1 MTGIGTI
8 VNTLAVVA
16 GGGVGLLLRS
26 GIRDR
31 FKEILMQALGV
42 STIFIGV
49 SGALRGIFIVD
60 GSLLDT
66 RNTLL
71 MILCLV
77 LGALLGEWINIDLLM
92 QRLGNFLRKKVKVR
106 DEENSF
112 AEGFVTTTIII
123 CTGAMAIVG
132 SFQDAL
138 LGDPAMLYAKSAL
151 DGVIAAILAS
161 TYGVGVLFS
170 ALVLLAYQGSLTV
183 LAAWIRPVLSDT
195 MLFNISFVGSV
206 LVFLIGVNMLFEKR
220 IRIANFLP
228 AIVLA
233 AVLPLIF
240 NFS

>member
-106 DEENSF
+106 DEEISF

-161 TYGVGVLFS
+161 TYGAGVLFS
-170 ALVLLAYQGSLTV
+170 ALALLVYQGSLTL
-183 LAAWIRPVLSDT
+183 LAAWIRPVLSDL
-195 MLFNISFVGSV
+195 MLFNISFIGSV

>member
-8 VNTLAVVA
+8 VNTLTVVA

-183 LAAWIRPVLSDT
+183 LAAWIRPVLSDL

>member
-1 MTGIGTI
+1 MIGIGTV

-16 GGGVGLLLRS
+16 GGGVGLLLKR
-26 GIRDR
+26 GIKER
-31 FKEILMQALGV
+31 FKEILLQALGV
-42 STIFIGV
+42 STMFIGI
-49 SGALRGIFIVD
+49 SGALRGIFVVD
-60 GSLLDT
+60 GTLLNT

-77 LGALLGEWINIDLLM
+77 LGAVLGEWINIDRWM
-92 QRLGNFLRKKVKVR
+92 QRLGNYLKKKVHVS
-106 DEENSF
+106 DEENNF

-138 LGDPAMLYAKSAL
+138 LGDPSMLYAKSAL

-170 ALVLLAYQGSLTV
+170 AIPLFIYQGSLTL
-183 LAAWIRPVLSDT
+183 LAAWVRPVLSDL
-195 MLFNISFVGSV
+195 MLFNISFIGSV

-228 AIVLA
+228 AIILAVL
-233 AVLPLIF
+233 LPLIF

>member
-26 GIRDR
+26 GIRER
-31 FKEILMQALGV
+31 FKEILLQALGV
-42 STIFIGV
+42 STMFIGI

-60 GSLLDT
+60 GNLLDT

-71 MILCLV
+71 MIICLV
-77 LGALLGEWINIDLLM
+77 LGVLIGEWINIDRWM
-92 QRLGNFLRKKVKVR
+92 QRLGDFLKKKVKAK
-106 DEENSF
+106 DEDSGF
-112 AEGFVTTTIII
+112 TEGFVTTTIII

-138 LGDPAMLYAKSAL
+138 LGDPSMLYAKSAL
-151 DGVIAAILAS
+151 DGGIAAILAS
-161 TYGVGVLFS
+161 SYGVGVLFS
-170 ALVLLAYQGSLTV
+170 AIPLLIYQGSLTI
-183 LAAWIRPVLSDT
+183 LAAWISPILSDL
-195 MLFNISFVGSV
+195 MLFNISFIGSV

-228 AIVLA
+228 AIILA
-233 AVLPLIF
+233 AILPLIF
-240 NFS
+240 NFM

>member
-16 GGGVGLLLRS
+16 GGGAGLLLRS

-31 FKEILMQALGV
+31 FKEILIQALGV

-92 QRLGNFLRKKVKVR
+92 QRLGNFLKSKVR
-106 DEENSF
+106 VKDQENTF

-138 LGDPAMLYAKSAL
+138 LGDPSMLYAKSAL
-151 DGVIAAILAS
+151 DGVVAAILAS

-170 ALVLLAYQGSLTV
+170 AIVLLVYQGSLTL
-183 LAAWIRPVLSDT
+183 LAAWIKPILSDL
-195 MLFNISFVGSV
+195 MLFNISFIGSV

-228 AIVLA
+228 SVIFAAI
-233 AVLPLIF
+233 LPLIF
-240 NFS
+240 NFQ

>member
-8 VNTLAVVA
+8 VNTLAVVV
-16 GGGVGLLLRS
+16 GGGAGLLLRS
-26 GIRDR
+26 GIRER
-31 FKEILMQALGV
+31 FKETLLQALGV
-42 STIFIGV
+42 STMFIGI
-49 SGALRGIFIVD
+49 SGALRGIFVVD

-66 RNTLL
+66 RNTFL
-71 MILCLV
+71 MIICLV
-77 LGALLGEWINIDLLM
+77 LGALFGEWINIDLLM
-92 QRLGNFLRKKVKVR
+92 QRLGNFLRRKVKVK

-138 LGDPAMLYAKSAL
+138 LGDPSMLFAKSAL

-170 ALVLLAYQGSLTV
+170 AIPLLVYQGSLTI
-183 LAAWIRPVLSDT
+183 LAAWIKPILSDL
-195 MLFNISFVGSV
+195 MLFNISFIGSV

-228 AIVLA
+228 AMIFA
-233 AVLPLIF
+233 AILSLFI
-240 NFS
+240 

>member
-26 GIRDR
+26 GIRER
-31 FKEILMQALGV
+31 FKEILLQALGV
-42 STIFIGV
+42 STMFIGI

-60 GSLLDT
+60 GNLLDT

-71 MILCLV
+71 MIICLV
-77 LGALLGEWINIDLLM
+77 LGVLIGEWINIDRWM
-92 QRLGNFLRKKVKVR
+92 QRLGDFLKKKVKAK
-106 DEENSF
+106 DEDSGF
-112 AEGFVTTTIII
+112 TEGFVTTTIII

-138 LGDPAMLYAKSAL
+138 LGDPSMLYAKSAL

-161 TYGVGVLFS
+161 SYGVGVLFS
-170 ALVLLAYQGSLTV
+170 AIPLLIYQGSLTI
-183 LAAWIRPVLSDT
+183 LAAWIRPILSDL
-195 MLFNISFVGSV
+195 MLFNISFIGSV

-228 AIVLA
+228 AIILA
-233 AVLPLIF
+233 AILPLIF
-240 NFS
+240 NFM

>member
-8 VNTLAVVA
+8 VNTLAVVV
-16 GGGVGLLLRS
+16 GGGAGLLLRS
-26 GIRDR
+26 GIRER
-31 FKEILMQALGV
+31 FKETLLQALGV
-42 STIFIGV
+42 SAMFIGI
-49 SGALRGIFIVD
+49 SGALRGIFVVD

-66 RNTLL
+66 RNTFL
-71 MILCLV
+71 MIICLV
-77 LGALLGEWINIDLLM
+77 LGALFGEWINIDLLM
-92 QRLGNFLRKKVKVR
+92 QRLGNFLRRKVKVK

-138 LGDPAMLYAKSAL
+138 LGDPSMLFAKSAL

-170 ALVLLAYQGSLTV
+170 AIPLLVYQGSLTI
-183 LAAWIRPVLSDT
+183 LAAWIKPILSDL
-195 MLFNISFVGSV
+195 MLFNISFIGSV
-206 LVFLIGVNMLFEKR
+206 LVFLIGVNMFFEKR

-228 AIVLA
+228 AMIFA
-233 AVLPLIF
+233 AILSLFI
-240 NFS
+240 

>member
-1 MTGIGTI
+1 MGTI

-26 GIRDR
+26 GIRER
-31 FKEILMQALGV
+31 FKEILLQALGV
-42 STIFIGV
+42 STMFIGI

-60 GSLLDT
+60 GNLLDT

-71 MILCLV
+71 MIICLV
-77 LGALLGEWINIDLLM
+77 LGVLIGEWINIDRWM
-92 QRLGNFLRKKVKVR
+92 QRLGDFLKKKVKAK
-106 DEENSF
+106 DEDSGF
-112 AEGFVTTTIII
+112 TEGFVTTTIII

-138 LGDPAMLYAKSAL
+138 LGDPSMLYAKSAL

-161 TYGVGVLFS
+161 SYGVGVLFS
-170 ALVLLAYQGSLTV
+170 AIPLLIYQGSLTI
-183 LAAWIRPVLSDT
+183 LAAWIRPILSDL
-195 MLFNISFVGSV
+195 MLFNISFIGSV

-228 AIVLA
+228 AIILA
-233 AVLPLIF
+233 AILPLIF
-240 NFS
+240 NFM

>member
-8 VNTLAVVA
+8 VNTLAVVV
-16 GGGVGLLLRS
+16 GGGAGLLLRS
-26 GIRDR
+26 GIRER
-31 FKEILMQALGV
+31 FKETLLQALGV
-42 STIFIGV
+42 STMFIGI
-49 SGALRGIFIVD
+49 SGALRGIFVVD

-66 RNTLL
+66 RNTFL
-71 MILCLV
+71 MIICLV
-77 LGALLGEWINIDLLM
+77 LGVLFGEWINIDLLM
-92 QRLGNFLRKKVKVR
+92 QRLGNFLRRKVKVK

-138 LGDPAMLYAKSAL
+138 LGDPSMLFAKSAL

-170 ALVLLAYQGSLTV
+170 AIPLLVYQGSLTI
-183 LAAWIRPVLSDT
+183 LAAWIKPLLSDL
-195 MLFNISFVGSV
+195 MLFNISFIGSV

-228 AIVLA
+228 AMIFA
-233 AVLPLIF
+233 AILSLFI
-240 NFS
+240 

>member
-112 AEGFVTTTIII
+112 AEGFVATTIII

-183 LAAWIRPVLSDT
+183 LAAWIRPVLSDL

>member
-16 GGGVGLLLRS
+16 GGGAGLLLRS

-31 FKEILMQALGV
+31 CKEILIQALGV

-92 QRLGNFLRKKVKVR
+92 QRLGNFLKSKVR
-106 DEENSF
+106 VKDQENTF

-138 LGDPAMLYAKSAL
+138 LGDPSMLYAKSAL
-151 DGVIAAILAS
+151 DGVVAAILAS

-170 ALVLLAYQGSLTV
+170 AIVLLVYQGSLTL
-183 LAAWIRPVLSDT
+183 LAAWIKPILSDL
-195 MLFNISFVGSV
+195 MLFNISFIGSV

-228 AIVLA
+228 SVIFAAI
-233 AVLPLIF
+233 LPLIF
-240 NFS
+240 NFQ

>member
-8 VNTLAVVA
+8 VNTLAVVV
-16 GGGVGLLLRS
+16 GGGAGLLLRS
-26 GIRDR
+26 GIRER
-31 FKEILMQALGV
+31 FKETLLQALGV
-42 STIFIGV
+42 STMFIGI
-49 SGALRGIFIVD
+49 SGALRGIFVVD

-66 RNTLL
+66 RNTFL
-71 MILCLV
+71 MIICLV
-77 LGALLGEWINIDLLM
+77 LGVLFGEWINIDLLM
-92 QRLGNFLRKKVKVR
+92 QRLGNFLRRKVKVK

-138 LGDPAMLYAKSAL
+138 LGDHSMLFAKSAL

-170 ALVLLAYQGSLTV
+170 AIPLLVYQGSLTI
-183 LAAWIRPVLSDT
+183 LAAWIKPILSDL
-195 MLFNISFVGSV
+195 MLFNISFIGSV

-228 AIVLA
+228 AMIFA
-233 AVLPLIF
+233 AILSLFI
-240 NFS
+240 

>member
-1 MTGIGTI
+1 
-8 VNTLAVVA
+8 VA

-183 LAAWIRPVLSDT
+183 LAAWIRPVLSDL

>member
-8 VNTLAVVA
+8 VNTLAVVV
-16 GGGVGLLLRS
+16 GGGAGLLLRS
-26 GIRDR
+26 GIRER
-31 FKEILMQALGV
+31 FKETLLQALGV
-42 STIFIGV
+42 STMFIGI
-49 SGALRGIFIVD
+49 SGALRGIFVVD

-66 RNTLL
+66 RNTFL
-71 MILCLV
+71 MIICLV
-77 LGALLGEWINIDLLM
+77 LGVLFGEWINIDLLM
-92 QRLGNFLRKKVKVR
+92 QRLGNFLRRKVKVK

-138 LGDPAMLYAKSAL
+138 LGDPSMLFAKSAL

-170 ALVLLAYQGSLTV
+170 AIPLLVYQGSLTI
-183 LAAWIRPVLSDT
+183 LAAWIKPILSDL
-195 MLFNISFVGSV
+195 MLFNISFIGSV

-228 AIVLA
+228 AMIFA
-233 AVLPLIF
+233 AILSLFI
-240 NFS
+240 

>member
-112 AEGFVTTTIII
+112 AEGFVATTIII

>member
-8 VNTLAVVA
+8 VNTLTVVA